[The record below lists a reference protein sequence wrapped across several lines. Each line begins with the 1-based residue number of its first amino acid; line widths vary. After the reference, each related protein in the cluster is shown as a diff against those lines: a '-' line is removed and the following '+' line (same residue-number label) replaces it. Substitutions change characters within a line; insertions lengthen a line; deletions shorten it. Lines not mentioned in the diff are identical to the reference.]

1 MLLTKI
7 YLAHRASLEL
17 GEGQIVQSNLSSG
30 PEIGSVPGEGGARG
44 TMQMQIPALTST
56 YYLLNNRKTVNS

>member
-7 YLAHRASLEL
+7 YPAHRASLEL
-17 GEGQIVQSNLSSG
+17 GEGQIVQSNLSLARFPG
-30 PEIGSVPGEGGARG
+30 RGEGEGRGA
-44 TMQMQIPALTST
+44 MQMHVLTST